1 MLCDSDR
8 ICGLHGSPTVLRN
21 MYPGRRL
28 DLNAVVT
35 QEMMGRMLAV
45 LPDIRL
51 EKIVTEMMVNQEGP
65 EFQDEG
71 VTKENQQPQIYTE
84 SSQSYTA
91 SLAWRSSKL
100 G

>member
-1 MLCDSDR
+1 
-8 ICGLHGSPTVLRN
+8 

-35 QEMMGRMLAV
+35 QEMMGRILAV

>member
-8 ICGLHGSPTVLRN
+8 ICGLNGSPTAPRN
-21 MYPGRRL
+21 MYPERQL

-35 QEMMGRMLAV
+35 QEMMGRILAV

-51 EKIVTEMMVNQEGP
+51 QKIVTEMMVNQEGA

-84 SSQSYTA
+84 S
-91 SLAWRSSKL
+91 
-100 G
+100 